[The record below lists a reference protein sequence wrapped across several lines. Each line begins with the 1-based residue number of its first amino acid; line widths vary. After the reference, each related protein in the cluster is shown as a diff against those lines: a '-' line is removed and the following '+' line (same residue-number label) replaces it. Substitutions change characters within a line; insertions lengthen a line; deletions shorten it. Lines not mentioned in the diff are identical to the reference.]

1 MSGDPRRITASHRL
15 RCPLGKAFTLP
26 SSESLEG
33 LLLRLHRDVF
43 AELPPIARLRT
54 VDQAEIIDIAFIRD
68 GDHVLLE
75 CEGDRFAEEWISLNV
90 GGVLMTTTRSSL
102 TNNSPES
109 VLARMFAQGQSALA
123 PSLQDKNNAYLL
135 DRTPA
140 YFAPLLHYLRT
151 GSLVLDC
158 GVHPLGV
165 LEEAKYFGIKEIIPE
180 LESRVE
186 ELQAKDSGPLTRR
199 EVINAIISTSNEDKL
214 RFQGVDLSGA
224 DLSRLDLRN
233 VNFK

>member
-1 MSGDPRRITASHRL
+1 SHRL

-54 VDQAEIIDIAFIRD
+54 VDQAEIIDIAFILR
-68 GDHVLLE
+68 
-75 CEGDRFAEEWISLNV
+75 GDRFAEEWISLNV

-109 VLARMFAQGQSALA
+109 VLARMFAQGQ
-123 PSLQDKNNAYLL
+123 QNNAYLL

-165 LEEAKYFGIKEIIPE
+165 LEEAKY
-180 LESRVE
+180 LA
-186 ELQAKDSGPLTRR
+186 LRR
-199 EVINAIISTSNEDKL
+199 L
-214 RFQGVDLSGA
+214 FQSWRAG
-224 DLSRLDLRN
+224 
-233 VNFK
+233 